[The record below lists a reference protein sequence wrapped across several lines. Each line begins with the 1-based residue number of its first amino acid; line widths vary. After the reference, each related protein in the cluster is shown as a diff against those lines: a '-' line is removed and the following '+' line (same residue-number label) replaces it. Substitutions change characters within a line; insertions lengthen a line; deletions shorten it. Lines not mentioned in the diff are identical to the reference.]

1 MIYSMKVQRVYIDTS
16 VLGGCF
22 DRLRAME
29 TTNIKAVELVRRIRD
44 NHYEQL
50 KDKTREER
58 MAFYR
63 AKAQALHEKA
73 HLLLQEQQDE
83 EQ

>member
-1 MIYSMKVQRVYIDTS
+1 
-16 VLGGCF
+16 
-22 DRLRAME
+22 ME
-29 TTNIKAVELVRRIRD
+29 TSKINAVELVRRIRD

-50 KDKTREER
+50 KDKTRAER
-58 MAFYR
+58 LAFYR

>member
-1 MIYSMKVQRVYIDTS
+1 
-16 VLGGCF
+16 
-22 DRLRAME
+22 ME
-29 TTNIKAVELVRRIRD
+29 TTKINVVELVRRIHD

-50 KDKTREER
+50 KDKTRKER
-58 MAFYR
+58 LAFYR

>member
-1 MIYSMKVQRVYIDTS
+1 
-16 VLGGCF
+16 
-22 DRLRAME
+22 ME
-29 TTNIKAVELVRRIRD
+29 TTRIKAVELVRRIRD

-58 MAFYR
+58 IAFYR

-73 HLLLQEQQDE
+73 HLLLQEQQNE